1 MKNKKIVCFGGGSAM
16 PKAILED
23 LKGYKAN
30 IVSVTSMV
38 DDGGS
43 TGQLRSQFGVLPPGD
58 VRRHI
63 LAFSDAPKWKKEL
76 WNFRFGNE
84 EFAGGHKGHNFA
96 NVFIAGLEK
105 SLKNYDE
112 VLEKCY
118 EFMEV
123 KKNFRVMPATTSKVT
138 LCAEMEDGSV
148 VEGEGEIDVPKNHSE
163 NLKIKKIFLKSR
175 AGAYKK
181 LITEIKDAD
190 AIIIGP
196 GDLYSSIL
204 PCFLPDGIQ
213 SAIKKSKARKIL
225 VCNVMNKK
233 GETNGFSVEDFAVE
247 TEKYIG
253 AQLDFVLY
261 NNKVLENELLKEIKK
276 SDSSFLDQVGWDG
289 LLDKNKFIGGGF
301 LKKSGVSHDG
311 KKLTKMIWK
320 LVG

>member
-1 MKNKKIVCFGGGSAM
+1 M
-16 PKAILED
+16 PKAVLED
-23 LKGYKAN
+23 LKGYGAN

-43 TGQLRSQFGVLPPGD
+43 TGQLRNQFGVLPPGD
-58 VRRHI
+58 IRRHI

-76 WNFRFGNE
+76 WNFRFGHE

-118 EFMEV
+118 DFMEV
-123 KKNFRVMPATTSKVT
+123 KKNFRVMPATTSQVT

-148 VEGEGEIDVPKNHSE
+148 VEGEGEIDVPKHHSG
-163 NLKIKKIFLKSR
+163 NLKIKKIFLKPR
-175 AGAYKK
+175 ARAYKK
-181 LITEIKDAD
+181 LIVEILDAD

-204 PCFLPDGIQ
+204 PCFLPDGIH
-213 SAIKKSKARKIL
+213 SAIKKSRARKVL

-253 AQLDFVLY
+253 TSLDFVLY
-261 NNKVLENELLKEIKK
+261 NNKVLENELLKEIRM
-276 SDSSFLDQVGWDG
+276 SDSSFLDQVGWG
-289 LLDKNKFIGGGF
+289 GFLDENKFIGGGF

-311 KKLTKMIWK
+311 KKLTKIIWK
-320 LVG
+320 LIG

>member
-16 PKAILED
+16 PKAVLED
-23 LKGYKAN
+23 LKEYGAD
-30 IVSVTSMV
+30 IVSVTSMA

-43 TGQLRSQFGVLPPGD
+43 TGQLREEFGVLPPGD

-123 KKNFRVMPATTSKVT
+123 KKNLRVMPATTSKVT
-138 LCAEMEDGSV
+138 LCAEMEDGSLA
-148 VEGEGEIDVPKNHSE
+148 EGEGEIDVPKNHSV
-163 NLKIKKIFLKSR
+163 NLKIKKIFLKSK
-175 AGAYKK
+175 AIAYKK
-181 LITEIKDAD
+181 LITEIKNAD
-190 AIIIGP
+190 VIIIGP

-204 PCFLPDGIQ
+204 PCFLPSGIK
-213 SAIKKSKARKIL
+213 SAISKAKARKL
-225 VCNVMNKK
+225 FVCNIMNKR
-233 GETNGFSVEDFAVE
+233 GETNGFSVEDFALEV
-247 TEKYIG
+247 EKYIG
-253 AQLDFVLY
+253 GQLDFVLY
-261 NNKVLENELLKEIKK
+261 NNKVLENDLLKIARKADV
-276 SDSSFLDQVGWDG
+276 SLLDQVAWGG
-289 LLDKNKFIGGGF
+289 LLDKNKFVGSAF
-301 LKKSGVSHDG
+301 LKRGGVLHDG

-320 LVG
+320 LIS